1 MNVTLVRRSLRPLCY
16 AFVLSLIA
24 ALGIGIQ
31 APTFAAPPEAKGKKA
46 TAETKDGKEPIVEKP
61 SLPYLTLLLVR
72 DASIH
77 TELSLSPT
85 QIGKVEAAIASV
97 DPLLWQLRDVPVDRS
112 GAQASAMLSQLRDQ
126 LKKDLKK
133 SQLDRL
139 DQLILQARGIKAL
152 FAPEVGQRLK
162 LTTSQ
167 LTQLKKVLDDTTADS
182 SKKEGSVETSQ
193 TQQQRNEAA
202 QKRVNAV
209 LNSKQSATL
218 QTMLGKPFDFSQVV
232 QIGCIAPE
240 IRGVEAWINSEPL
253 TLQEQRGKV
262 VVLHYWA
269 FGCINCI
276 RNLPH
281 YQSWYEK
288 FSKDDVTIIGFQTPE
303 TDAERNLDN
312 LRRNVRERQI
322 EYPVAF
328 DLKSENWKAWGND
341 MWPSVYLID
350 KRGRV
355 RNWWY
360 GELNWQGGNGE
371 EFMRKKIEQ
380 LVAEPE

>member
-1 MNVTLVRRSLRPLCY
+1 
-16 AFVLSLIA
+16 VLLTIA
-24 ALGIGIQ
+24 SAVVCSQ
-31 APTFAAPPEAKGKKA
+31 SWTFAAPPEAKGKTGSA
-46 TAETKDGKEPIVEKP
+46 DANSSPEPVVEKP
-61 SLPYLTLLLVR
+61 SLPYLTLMLAR
-72 DASIH
+72 DSSIH
-77 TELSLSPT
+77 TELSLSRA
-85 QIGKVEAAIASV
+85 QIDKVEVAIASV
-97 DPLLWQLRDVPVDRS
+97 DQTLWQLRDVPVDKS
-112 GAQASAMLSQLRDQ
+112 GAQASAMLTQLRDQ
-126 LKKDLKK
+126 LKRDLKK

-152 FAPEVGQRLK
+152 FSPEVVQRLK

-167 LTQLKKVLDDTTADS
+167 LAQLKKIIEDS
-182 SKKEGSVETSQ
+182 LTSASKKEETTSTSQ
-193 TQQQRNEAA
+193 TQEERNKAE

-209 LNSKQSATL
+209 LSSKQSATL
-218 QTMLGKPFDFSQVV
+218 QTMLGKPFDFRQVI
-232 QIGCIAPE
+232 QIGCVAPE
-240 IRGVEAWINSEPL
+240 IRGVEAWINSDPV
-253 TLQEQRGKV
+253 TLRQLRGKV
-262 VVLHYWA
+262 VVVHYWA

-322 EYPVAF
+322 AYPVAF
-328 DLKSENWKAWGND
+328 DLKSENWKAWSND

-371 EFMRKKIEQ
+371 EFMRKRIEQ
-380 LVAEPE
+380 LVAEPL

>member
-1 MNVTLVRRSLRPLCY
+1 MILVRSSQHPLCCV
-16 AFVLSLIA
+16 FVLSLIA
-24 ALGIGIQ
+24 AAVVGSHSW
-31 APTFAAPPEAKGKKA
+31 TFAAPPEAKGKA
-46 TAETKDGKEPIVEKP
+46 VPVETKGSQDAVVEKP
-61 SLPYLTLLLVR
+61 SLPYLTLMLAR
-72 DASIH
+72 DPSIH
-77 TELSLSPT
+77 TELSLSPA

-97 DPLLWQLRDVPVDRS
+97 DQTLWQLRDVPVDKS
-112 GAQASAMLSQLRDQ
+112 GAQASAMLTQLRDQ
-126 LKKDLKK
+126 LKRDLKK

-139 DQLILQARGIKAL
+139 DQLIFQARGIKAL
-152 FAPEVGQRLK
+152 FSPEVVQRLK

-167 LTQLKKVLDDTTADS
+167 LAQLRKVLDDSLASS
-182 SKKEGSVETSQ
+182 SKKEGSTSTSQ
-193 TQQQRNEAA
+193 TQQERNKAE
-202 QKRVNAV
+202 QKRVNSV
-209 LNSKQSATL
+209 LNSKQGAAL
-218 QTMLGKPFDFSQVV
+218 QAMLGKPFDFSQVI
-232 QIGCIAPE
+232 QIGCVAPE
-240 IRGVEAWINSEPL
+240 IRGVDAWINSDPI
-253 TLQEQRGKV
+253 TLRQHRGKV
-262 VVLHYWA
+262 VVVHYWA

-288 FSKDDVTIIGFQTPE
+288 FSKEDVTIIGFQTPE

-328 DLKSENWKAWGND
+328 DLKSENWRAWGND

-380 LVAEPE
+380 LVAEPQ